1 MSSVLCKA
9 VKVAGFSVWRRSTA
23 RYLQIGLL
31 VDVEGTLDVDVDDCV
46 NGLDVLDMVAPVR
59 GSGTSSSAAQRVADK
74 ITVFGGQAAAN
85 HYSVAT
91 LAGGRR
97 SCRSRLRSSDRLT
110 CWSATPAIP
119 GQGIPRDGPGHDT
132 NWVTAYGKHVGTPT
146 DPSQPTP
153 PRLRW
158 RPAAYVWP
166 LPDWLLAVPAGCP
179 LDCDDLPWNKSPLRV
194 TGSDAYGLDAGD
206 HYGYV

>member
-1 MSSVLCKA
+1 M
-9 VKVAGFSVWRRSTA
+9 
-23 RYLQIGLL
+23 
-31 VDVEGTLDVDVDDCV
+31 DVDDCV
-46 NGLDVLDMVAPVR
+46 NGLDVLDMVAPVC

-119 GQGIPRDGPGHDT
+119 GQGIPQDGPGHDT

-153 PRLRW
+153 PPSSLAPCRLC
-158 RPAAYVWP
+158 
-166 LPDWLLAVPAGCP
+166 LAVSRLATGRACRGGP
-179 LDCDDLPWNKSPLRV
+179 LDCGDLPSNKSPLRV
-194 TGSDAYGLDAGD
+194 TGSDPYGLDAGD